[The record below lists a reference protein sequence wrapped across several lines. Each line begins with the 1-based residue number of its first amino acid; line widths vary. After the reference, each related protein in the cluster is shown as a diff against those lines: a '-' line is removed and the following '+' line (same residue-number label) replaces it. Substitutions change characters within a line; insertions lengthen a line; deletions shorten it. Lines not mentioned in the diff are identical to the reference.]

1 MRDKMSNGNQNDEVW
16 VPKTRLG
23 RLVKEGEIT
32 SMEEAM
38 ESGLSIK
45 ETEIIDT
52 LIPEVNDRENQEV
65 LDVRMTTRMTD
76 SGRRMRFRVT
86 AVIGDKKEF
95 VGIGKGKETEIGSAI
110 RMAIKDAKKDLVH
123 IKRGCGSWECKCG
136 GTHSISHKVKGKS
149 GSVEVTLIPAPKGVG
164 LAIGETGRR
173 VLELAGVKDI
183 WTKTIGKTDTTI
195 NFAKATL
202 NALYNLNKIV
212 PYQGEVEQVE
222 EAEPEV

>member
-1 MRDKMSNGNQNDEVW
+1 MSNGNQNENENW
-16 VPKTRLG
+16 IPRTRLG
-23 RLVKEGEIT
+23 RLVDEGEI
-32 SMEEAM
+32 SSIGDAM
-38 ESGLSIK
+38 ETNLPLK
-45 ETEIIDT
+45 ETEIINT
-52 LIPEVNDRENQEV
+52 LLPEVNDRDNQEV

-86 AVIGDKKEF
+86 TVIGDGKEF
-95 VGIGKGKETEIGSAI
+95 VGIGKGKESEIGSAI

-136 GTHSISHKVKGKS
+136 GSHSVSHKVKGKS

-164 LAIGETGRR
+164 LAIGETGRK
-173 VLELAGVKDI
+173 VLELAGVKDV
-183 WTKTIGKTDTTI
+183 WSKTLGKTDTTI
-195 NFAKATL
+195 NFAKATV

-212 PYQGEVEQVE
+212 PPQGEVEQVE